1 MIWRSL
7 FAAYRGESQRLLMQS
22 VVLLQGD
29 SRVAQSLSASMS
41 KSFHSVHA
49 VQSLEEL
56 RSRMIRHRAEVLVVD
71 LEVISVSDLQA
82 LSKEFPG
89 ITIVCTHRLAD
100 EEMWAP
106 TLNAGAADICPA
118 SDTRAITTA
127 ALRNAAIRRSAAA

>member
-1 MIWRSL
+1 
-7 FAAYRGESQRLLMQS
+7 MQS

-29 SRVAQSLSASMS
+29 SRVAQSLAASMS
-41 KSFHSVHA
+41 SAFHSVHA
-49 VQSLEEL
+49 VQSLDEL
-56 RSRMIRHRAEVLVVD
+56 RSRMVRHRAEVVVVD
-71 LEVISVSDLQA
+71 LEVISVSDLQT

-100 EEMWAP
+100 EEMWAQ

-127 ALRNAAIRRSAAA
+127 ALRNAAIRGSAAA

>member
-1 MIWRSL
+1 
-7 FAAYRGESQRLLMQS
+7 MQALS

-29 SRVAQSLSASMS
+29 SRIAQSLAASMS
-41 KSFHSVHA
+41 SSFHSVHA

-56 RSRMIRHRAEVLVVD
+56 RSRMVRYHAEVVVVD
-71 LEVISVSDLQA
+71 LEVISVSDLQT

-89 ITIVCTHRLAD
+89 IAIVCTHRLAD

-118 SDTRAITTA
+118 SDTRAITSS
-127 ALRNAAIRRSAAA
+127 ALRNVVSRRSAAA